1 MLDRPTAADAS
12 PSQVLRLP
20 QPRWP
25 FAFLGLAGLMG
36 AAGVAVGAAG
46 AHLEAAAGIAGGHG
60 AQLAGTASSFLTIH
74 AAAVTAGAGAALAT
88 RRTTPLLV
96 AALGLLVVGAVLFG
110 GDLALLGL
118 FDRHPVPLAA
128 PAGGLCLIA
137 GWLCLSVSAAAHGF
151 ERG

>member
-1 MLDRPTAADAS
+1 MLDRPTTGDAS
-12 PSQVLRLP
+12 PTQARQLP
-20 QPRWP
+20 KPRWP

-46 AHLEAAAGIAGGHG
+46 AHLEAAAGAAGGHG

-74 AAAVTAGAGAALAT
+74 AAAVTAGVGAALAS
-88 RRTTPLLV
+88 RRTPALLA

-118 FDRHPVPLAA
+118 LDLHPVPLAA
-128 PAGGLCLIA
+128 PVGGLCLIA
-137 GWLCLSVSAAAHGF
+137 GWLCLSVFAVAHGLK
-151 ERG
+151 RG